1 MQAMRLRCEDWCGED
16 EGAHRHS
23 VPALRGPAEKAS
35 DLPDQGLGRESL
47 RRAFAVAH
55 MTKAMM
61 DVPQSATESEQCKA
75 SVERANTHSRLP
87 ADESNVSIVIIWSTL
102 PSPSVLQARQ
112 AFCTHASFAFAAFC
126 DM

>member
-1 MQAMRLRCEDWCGED
+1 
-16 EGAHRHS
+16 
-23 VPALRGPAEKAS
+23 
-35 DLPDQGLGRESL
+35 
-47 RRAFAVAH
+47 
-55 MTKAMM
+55 M

-87 ADESNVSIVIIWSTL
+87 ADESNVSIVIIWSAL
-102 PSPSVLQARQ
+102 PSVLQARQ